1 MNTHFLKIFKKNFI
15 KLFFKNI
22 IMNIIKNL
30 PLAITGL
37 ILAILSLGKI
47 FTDFSGI
54 FFIIGSILIFLVFL
68 KLVLHFKLFNTELN
82 NLIALSTFGT
92 FSMALMLFSTYLKPL
107 FMPLSESIAFGIW
120 ILGIM
125 IHLSIAIVFTKKYV
139 IDEFDIETV
148 FATWWIVYIGITMA
162 AITAPAFDLSQ
173 YGHIFFGIGFI
184 LMIPTLILVS
194 YRYLKFTAIEDK
206 NKPFICIYTAL
217 FSILIVGYVNA
228 LTINENF
235 LSIIYIGACIFY
247 IFAIYHAIR
256 LLIFE
261 RLEFVPSFSAFTFP
275 FVISTIAT
283 GEAYKFFGFSLLN
296 YIFYIQGIIAL
307 ILVIYVSY
315 KYFRYLMKT
324 N

>member
-1 MNTHFLKIFKKNFI
+1 
-15 KLFFKNI
+15 
-22 IMNIIKNL
+22 MNIIKNL

-47 FTDFSGI
+47 FTDFNGI

-162 AITAPAFDLSQ
+162 SITAPS
-173 YGHIFFGIGFI
+173 YGLEKYGFIFFGIGFL

-194 YRYLKFTAIEDK
+194 YRYLKFTAIDDQF
-206 NKPFICIYTAL
+206 KPFICIYTAL

-228 LTINENF
+228 LTINGNF
-235 LSIIYIGACIFY
+235 LSLIYIGTCIFY

-256 LLIFE
+256 LLILE

-296 YIFYIQGIIAL
+296 YIFYIQAIIAL

-315 KYFRYLMKT
+315 KYFRFLMKT

>member
-1 MNTHFLKIFKKNFI
+1 
-15 KLFFKNI
+15 
-22 IMNIIKNL
+22 MNIIKNL

-54 FFIIGSILIFLVFL
+54 FFIIGSILIFLILL
-68 KLVLHFKLFNTELN
+68 KLVLHFDAFANELN

-107 FMPLSESIAFGIW
+107 FIPLSESIAFGIW
-120 ILGIM
+120 ILGII
-125 IHLSIAIVFTKKYV
+125 IHLSIVVLFTRNYV
-139 IDEFDIETV
+139 LRNFDIENV

-162 AITAPAFDLSQ
+162 AITAPAYNLQQ
-173 YGHIFFGIGFI
+173 YGFIFFGIGFI

-194 YRYLKFTAIEDK
+194 YRYLKFTSIEDK

-217 FSILIVGYVNA
+217 LSILIVGYVNA
-228 LTINENF
+228 MNIDGNF
-235 LSIIYIGACIFY
+235 LNLIYIGACIFY

-256 LLIFE
+256 LLVLE
-261 RLEFVPSFSAFTFP
+261 RLEFMPSFSAFTFP
-275 FVISTIAT
+275 FVISAIAT
-283 GEAYKFFGFSLLN
+283 GEAYKFFGFNVLN
-296 YIFYIQGIIAL
+296 YLFYIQAIIAL
-307 ILVIYVSY
+307 ILVIFVSY
-315 KYFRYLMKT
+315 KYLRFLMKT

>member
-1 MNTHFLKIFKKNFI
+1 
-15 KLFFKNI
+15 
-22 IMNIIKNL
+22 MNIIKNL

-47 FTDFSGI
+47 FTDFSNI
-54 FFIIGSILIFLVFL
+54 FFIIGSLLIFLILL
-68 KLVLHFKLFNTELN
+68 KLVLHFDAFNNELN

-107 FMPLSESIAFGIW
+107 FVPLSESIALGIW
-120 ILGIM
+120 ILGII
-125 IHLSIAIVFTKKYV
+125 IHLSIVVLFTKNYV
-139 IDEFDIETV
+139 IKNFDIENV

-162 AITAPAFDLSQ
+162 AITAPAYNLQQ
-173 YGHIFFGIGFI
+173 YGFIFFGIGFV

-217 FSILIVGYVNA
+217 LSILIVGYVNA
-228 LTINENF
+228 MNIDGNF
-235 LSIIYIGACIFY
+235 LSLIYLGAFIFY

-256 LLIFE
+256 LLVLE
-261 RLEFVPSFSAFTFP
+261 RLEFMPSFSAFTFP
-275 FVISTIAT
+275 FVISAIAT
-283 GEAYKFFGFSLLN
+283 GEAYKFFGLAVLN
-296 YIFYIQGIIAL
+296 YLFYIQAIIAL
-307 ILVIYVSY
+307 VLVIFVSY
-315 KYFRYLMKT
+315 KYLRFLIKT